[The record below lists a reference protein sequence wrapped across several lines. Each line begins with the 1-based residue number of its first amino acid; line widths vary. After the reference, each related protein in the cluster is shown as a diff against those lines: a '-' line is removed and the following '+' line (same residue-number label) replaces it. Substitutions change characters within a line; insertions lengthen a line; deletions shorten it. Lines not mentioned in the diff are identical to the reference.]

1 MRIGSNSSSCING
14 YNVVSLYNEINYLS
28 PLFENIILVN
38 PIEQSIINVTQYG
51 LEDKHLKCTS
61 ICPLVNDK
69 CGCVCKDTV
78 STGENRC
85 RFVYDKTKAHLV
97 ISKKVKM
104 QYRNYVLVLIMKLS
118 PAFQFGAYQEAEAI
132 ESITKLS
139 SNLVIDPLTQI
150 FNRKY
155 LMDNIDFLMQDC
167 RKQNKNLCL
176 ACIDVDNFKK
186 FNDSYGHD
194 FGDIVLKKIAEL
206 MVKSTNVIKEVYNI
220 RIGGDEFLIVASG
233 IDKQRFKA
241 IMNKLC
247 LMVEDTK
254 LPYNNE
260 KVGIRISIGV
270 SEMLSDRVENYK
282 DLYDKADTQLYAA
295 KEAGKGCVR

>member
-1 MRIGSNSSSCING
+1 MRIGSNSSSYING

-51 LEDKHLKCTS
+51 LDDKHLKCTS

-69 CGCVCKDTV
+69 CGCICKDTV

-85 RFVYDKTKAHLV
+85 RFVYDKTKAYLV

-104 QYRNYVLVLIMKLS
+104 QYRNYVLVLIMKLN

-132 ESITKLS
+132 ESITRLS

-176 ACIDVDNFKK
+176 ACIDVDNFKR

-206 MVKSTNVIKEVYNI
+206 MVKSTDVIKEVYNI
-220 RIGGDEFLIVASG
+220 RIGGDEFLIVACG

-260 KVGIRISIGV
+260 RVGIKISIGV
-270 SEMLSDRVENYK
+270 SEMISDKVENYK

>member
-1 MRIGSNSSSCING
+1 MRIGSNSSSYING

-69 CGCVCKDTV
+69 CGCICKDTV

-85 RFVYDKTKAHLV
+85 RFVYDKTKAYLV

-104 QYRNYVLVLIMKLS
+104 QYRNYVLVLIMKLN

-132 ESITKLS
+132 ESITRLS

-176 ACIDVDNFKK
+176 ACIDVDNFKR

-206 MVKSTNVIKEVYNI
+206 MIKSTDVIKEAYNI

-247 LMVEDTK
+247 IMVEDTK

>member
-1 MRIGSNSSSCING
+1 MRIGSNNSSSING

-51 LEDKHLKCTS
+51 LDDKHLKCTS

-69 CGCVCKDTV
+69 CGCICKDTV

-85 RFVYDKTKAHLV
+85 RFVYDKTKAYLV
-97 ISKKVKM
+97 ISKMVKM
-104 QYRNYVLVLIMKLS
+104 QYRNYVLVLIMKLN

-132 ESITKLS
+132 ESITRLS

-167 RKQNKNLCL
+167 RKQNKSLCL
-176 ACIDVDNFKK
+176 ACIDVDNFKR

-206 MVKSTNVIKEVYNI
+206 MVKSTDVIKEVYNI
-220 RIGGDEFLIVASG
+220 RIGGDEFLIVACG

-254 LPYNNE
+254 LLYNNE
-260 KVGIRISIGV
+260 KVGIKISIGV
-270 SEMLSDRVENYK
+270 SEMLSDKVENYK
-282 DLYDKADTQLYAA
+282 DLYDKADTQLYVA

>member
-1 MRIGSNSSSCING
+1 MRIGSNSSSYING

-69 CGCVCKDTV
+69 CGCICKDTV

-85 RFVYDKTKAHLV
+85 RFVYDKTKAYLV

-104 QYRNYVLVLIMKLS
+104 QYRNYVLVLIMKLN

-132 ESITKLS
+132 ESITRLS

-176 ACIDVDNFKK
+176 ACIDVDNFKR

-206 MVKSTNVIKEVYNI
+206 MIKSTDVIKEAYNI
-220 RIGGDEFLIVASG
+220 RIGGDEFLFLSSG